1 MSVLHTAVSG
11 TALHAQFG
19 RYVAYQPQV
28 VLTQQSGIPSDIS
41 DATVWAS
48 GRYASMFSTPG
59 EYVYVDGGT
68 ITTSE

>member
-1 MSVLHTAVSG
+1 
-11 TALHAQFG
+11 
-19 RYVAYQPQV
+19 
-28 VLTQQSGIPSDIS
+28 
-41 DATVWAS
+41 VWAS